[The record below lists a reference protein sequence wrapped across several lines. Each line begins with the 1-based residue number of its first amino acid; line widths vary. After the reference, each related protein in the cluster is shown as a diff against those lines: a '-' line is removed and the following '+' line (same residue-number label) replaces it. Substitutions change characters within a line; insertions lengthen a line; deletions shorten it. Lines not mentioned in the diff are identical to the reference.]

1 MKSLKIA
8 SMAAIALIAAGCA
21 SQPKVDENSEI
32 AALRADIAEVKSIAM
47 QANEKRYVGSSTSS
61 RKQRK
66 KSIALSAA
74 NNTSKQQ
81 PNVFRK
87 KHRKV
92 LFSCPQFAGATFPL
106 PF

>member
-47 QANEKRYVGSSTSS
+47 QANENAMLAR
-61 RKQRK
+61 
-66 KSIALSAA
+66 
-74 NNTSKQQ
+74 QQ
-81 PNVFRK
+81 AQENSEKINRSFRGRQYK
-87 KHRKV
+87 
-92 LFSCPQFAGATFPL
+92 
-106 PF
+106 

>member
-32 AALRADIAEVKSIAM
+32 AALRADIAEVNKLKKTA
-47 QANEKRYVGSSTSS
+47 
-61 RKQRK
+61 K

>member
-47 QANEKRYVGSSTSS
+47 QANENAMLARQQAQENSEKINRS
-61 RKQRK
+61 
-66 KSIALSAA
+66 SAA
-74 NNTSKQQ
+74 NNTSKQP

-92 LFSCPQFAGATFPL
+92 LFSCPPFASRTFPL

>member
-47 QANEKRYVGSSTSS
+47 QANENAMACDSSIHLLLKRYSST
-61 RKQRK
+61 
-66 KSIALSAA
+66 
-74 NNTSKQQ
+74 
-81 PNVFRK
+81 
-87 KHRKV
+87 
-92 LFSCPQFAGATFPL
+92 
-106 PF
+106 

>member
-47 QANEKRYVGSSTSS
+47 QANENAMLARQQAQENSEKINRSFRGQTIQVSNCRTYSEKSTA
-61 RKQRK
+61 RCFFLACDLQ
-66 KSIALSAA
+66 
-74 NNTSKQQ
+74 
-81 PNVFRK
+81 V
-87 KHRKV
+87 
-92 LFSCPQFAGATFPL
+92 
-106 PF
+106 

>member
-47 QANEKRYVGSSTSS
+47 QILGY
-61 RKQRK
+61 
-66 KSIALSAA
+66 SIIAI
-74 NNTSKQQ
+74 KYDVEIW
-81 PNVFRK
+81 P
-87 KHRKV
+87 
-92 LFSCPQFAGATFPL
+92 
-106 PF
+106 

>member
-32 AALRADIAEVKSIAM
+32 AALRA
-47 QANEKRYVGSSTSS
+47 
-61 RKQRK
+61 
-66 KSIALSAA
+66 A
-74 NNTSKQQ
+74 NNTSKQP

-92 LFSCPQFAGATFPL
+92 LFSCPRFAA
-106 PF
+106 